1 VCVAGASLSSW
12 IEIRVGMCVC
22 VCARACMRVCVCA
35 RVHCLHGRSAG
46 LTRLSLSLS
55 LSLSV
60 RACACVCGVDDSR
73 YYYGPHFMMA
83 SIFTIIAGQV
93 FPCAILYLLLHLM
106 LHLIGPFLAL
116 CCIS

>member
-1 VCVAGASLSSW
+1 MCVAGASLSSW

-22 VCARACMRVCVCA
+22 VRARACMRVCVCA

-46 LTRLSLSLS
+46 LTRLSLS

-116 CCIS
+116 CSIS

>member
-1 VCVAGASLSSW
+1 VCCGGESVQLDRDSGGH
-12 IEIRVGMCVC
+12 VCVC
-22 VCARACMRVCVCA
+22 VRARVYACVCVRACALSTWAICRA
-35 RVHCLHGRSAG
+35 YTS
-46 LTRLSLSLS
+46 LSLSLS

-116 CCIS
+116 CSIS